1 LIQGSRISINPRFA
15 KALRSFLSP
24 FCDVVINLQ
33 LLAKMAYRPNPGS
46 RVTLYK
52 RNMGEWI
59 LDWEVVAIIL
69 LGSAAIG
76 GIAYLLGEYRSMR
89 DLDDWS

>member
-1 LIQGSRISINPRFA
+1 
-15 KALRSFLSP
+15 
-24 FCDVVINLQ
+24 
-33 LLAKMAYRPNPGS
+33 
-46 RVTLYK
+46 
-52 RNMGEWI
+52 

-69 LGSAAIG
+69 LGGAAIG